1 MTFMTIQRLRALVLI
16 GLSTSTLWCPVA
28 FAHHVL
34 GRPSYGLNE
43 DSNTPPSM
51 QVETRIGDY
60 FVNYMVFPAFPR
72 PNEPGR
78 VNLYAKRVDTG
89 EPFQG
94 DVIFRVRNDT
104 WFGAEE
110 QLLGVQRPD
119 DNVYRQRFLFHED
132 GDFVITA
139 EFQAASETHVI
150 DFPLRI
156 GDPWPL
162 GFIGIAAAAVV
173 VLLAAVSILQRK
185 RLLREKLRSTRSEAR
200 SS

>member
-1 MTFMTIQRLRALVLI
+1 MIIQRLRAVVLI
-16 GLSTSTLWCPVA
+16 GLSTSALWCPAAV
-28 FAHHVL
+28 AHHVL

-51 QVETRIGDY
+51 QVETQIGDY
-60 FVNYMVFPAFPR
+60 FVNFMVFPAFPR

-78 VNLYAKRVDTG
+78 VNLYAKRIDTG

-110 QLLGVQRPD
+110 QPLGVQRPD
-119 DNVYRQRFLFHED
+119 DNVYRQRFLFHEP
-132 GDFVITA
+132 GDFIITA
-139 EFQAASETHVI
+139 EFQAATETHVI
-150 DFPLRI
+150 EFPLRI

-162 GFIGIAAAAVV
+162 GLIGIAAAAVL

-185 RLLREKLRSTRSEAR
+185 RLSREKLRGTRSKAR

>member
-1 MTFMTIQRLRALVLI
+1 V
-16 GLSTSTLWCPVA
+16 V
-28 FAHHVL
+28 
-34 GRPSYGLNE
+34 
-43 DSNTPPSM
+43 
-51 QVETRIGDY
+51 
-60 FVNYMVFPAFPR
+60 
-72 PNEPGR
+72 
-78 VNLYAKRVDTG
+78 
-89 EPFQG
+89 
-94 DVIFRVRNDT
+94 FRVRNDT

-119 DNVYRQRFLFHED
+119 DNVYRQRFLFHEA

-139 EFQAASETHVI
+139 EFQAATETHVI
-150 DFPLRI
+150 EFPLRI

-162 GFIGIAAAAVV
+162 GLIGIAAAVVV

>member
-1 MTFMTIQRLRALVLI
+1 MTSQQLRALVLI

-28 FAHHVL
+28 VAHHVL

-51 QVETRIGDY
+51 QVETRIGEY

-72 PNEPGR
+72 PKQPGR
-78 VNLYAKRVDTG
+78 VNLYVKRVDTG

-94 DVIFRVRNDT
+94 DVVFRVRNDT
-104 WFGAEE
+104 WFGAQE

-119 DNVYRQRFLFHED
+119 DNVYRQGFLFSEA
-132 GDFVITA
+132 GDFIITA
-139 EFQAASETHVI
+139 ELQAAGETRVI
-150 DFPLRI
+150 EFPLRI
-156 GDPWPL
+156 GKPWPL
-162 GFIGIAAAAVV
+162 GLIGIAAAVVV

-185 RLLREKLRSTRSEAR
+185 RLLTEKLRGTRSEAR

>member
-1 MTFMTIQRLRALVLI
+1 
-16 GLSTSTLWCPVA
+16 
-28 FAHHVL
+28 
-34 GRPSYGLNE
+34 
-43 DSNTPPSM
+43 M

-60 FVNYMVFPAFPR
+60 FVNFMVFPAFPR

-94 DVIFRVRNDT
+94 DVVFRVRNDT

-110 QLLGVQRPD
+110 KLLGVQRPD
-119 DNVYRQRFLFHED
+119 DNVYRQRFLFHEP
-132 GDFVITA
+132 GDFIITA
-139 EFQAASETHVI
+139 EFQAATETHVI
-150 DFPLRI
+150 EFPLRI

-162 GFIGIAAAAVV
+162 GFIGIAAAAVL